1 VSSPPP
7 RAHSPLLERT
17 PKGPDSPLSAYGGSA
32 PAGELPLQEI
42 GAGTS
47 PEARLREE
55 VCSSACVSLGL
66 PTTHHTLSMTVCRGS
81 LCPAPM
87 RLRLPLVQNY
97 PSSILTLAPAL
108 APAPSP
114 YRTPSHTNTLRPGP
128 THSPQPR
135 IALAPASDSSS
146 AAAYPV
152 APPWLTQLIQAKLF
166 EERERERVHQLV
178 DELAWARSEQ
188 ALWPKP

>member
-1 VSSPPP
+1 MVDP
-7 RAHSPLLERT
+7 
-17 PKGPDSPLSAYGGSA
+17 G

-42 GAGTS
+42 EAGTS
-47 PEARLREE
+47 TEARLREE
-55 VCSSACVSLGL
+55 VCPSACVSLGL

-114 YRTPSHTNTLRPGP
+114 
-128 THSPQPR
+128 
-135 IALAPASDSSS
+135 
-146 AAAYPV
+146 
-152 APPWLTQLIQAKLF
+152 
-166 EERERERVHQLV
+166 
-178 DELAWARSEQ
+178 
-188 ALWPKP
+188 